1 MRRRRRISPLL
12 VLLPV
17 AALVIGGCSGIPS
30 DSTPQVVKT
39 LPAVEQ
45 PSVPVLKGP
54 SRDAVPREIVNGFLA
69 ANVTNDA
76 EHTVA
81 QQFLTADARSKWTS
95 STVTVVADLPRVS
108 TPDGDVITVTADKV
122 NGRLDSS
129 GLYTPTLATR
139 GGVASQQFRFTLAR
153 GADHQWRISDLPA
166 GLIVTEEAFETS
178 YSKDRTLYFFDSSS
192 SHLIP
197 DVRYTAVEG
206 QSLSSWL
213 LDELLAGPRPGL
225 PSTVAV
231 SALPPVDQRDASATL
246 TGSGS
251 LTINLPGVSNVD
263 PTALTR
269 IAAQLAFTYESAGQD
284 SSIRIVDGSK
294 PITVSG
300 SLTTFTSEDFTSFS
314 TTPNGS
320 PVSYYLKGGLLYEDT
335 ASNSAQLVSG
345 TFGSGRVPLRSVA
358 VRAGQANDAEVA
370 GVRSDTG
377 QLVLGSQRSSQVNA
391 VTLPAGPL
399 SRPEWDPVTRQV
411 WIGAGKNLEVVNTD
425 GVAQSV
431 KLVTLQGPLPATP
444 YAVKAVRL
452 SPERSRIAL
461 VLGTASASSVW
472 IGAVNASTNRI
483 EVDAL
488 TQISPDSQVAADLGW
503 SLPTALTIIGSAAGT
518 GDLQI
523 WTEQV
528 DGAINTLV
536 PTTGLPGAP
545 TAIATNPSAD
555 PIVSTGAPA
564 LWQQTGPGASWV
576 ALGGKGQ
583 LTGMAPIFAI

>member
-1 MRRRRRISPLL
+1 MTRRRRISPLL

-17 AALVIGGCSGIPS
+17 AALAIGGCSGIPS

-45 PSVPVLKGP
+45 PSPPVLKGP
-54 SRDAVPREIVNGFLA
+54 ARDAVPREIVNGFLA

-81 QQFLTADARSKWTS
+81 QQFLTPDARSKWTS
-95 STVTVVADLPRVS
+95 STVTVVADTPRVS
-108 TPDGDVITVTADKV
+108 TPDGDTITVTADKV
-122 NGRLDSS
+122 NGRLDSN
-129 GLYTPTLATR
+129 GLYTPTLLTR
-139 GGVASQQFRFTLAR
+139 QGIDSQQFRFTLAR
-153 GADHQWRISDLPA
+153 GADRQWRISDLPA
-166 GLIVTEEAFETS
+166 GLIVTEEAFESS

-213 LDELLAGPRPGL
+213 LDELLAGPQANL
-225 PSTVAV
+225 PRGMAV
-231 SALPPVDQRDASATL
+231 SSLPPVDQRDASATL

-263 PTALTR
+263 PTGLTR

-300 SLTTFTSEDFTSFS
+300 SLTTFTSQDFASFNP
-314 TTPNGS
+314 TPSGS
-320 PVSYYLKGGLLYEDT
+320 PVPYYLKGGVLYEAT
-335 ASNSAQLVSG
+335 VSNSAQLVSG

-358 VRAGQANDAEVA
+358 VRAGQANDADVA
-370 GVRSDTG
+370 GVRSDNG
-377 QLVLGSQRSSQVNA
+377 QLVVGSQRSSQVKT
-391 VTLPAGPL
+391 VRLPAGPL

-411 WIGAGKNLEVVNTD
+411 WIGAGQNLEVVSAD
-425 GVAQSV
+425 GIAQSV
-431 KLVTLQGPLPATP
+431 KLVPLQGGLPAAP
-444 YAVKAVRL
+444 FVIKAVRL
-452 SPERSRIAL
+452 SPERSRVAL
-461 VLGTASASSVW
+461 VLATSTASSVW
-472 IGAVNASTNRI
+472 IGAVNTSTNRI

-488 TQISPDSQVAADLGW
+488 TQISPDSQMANDLGW
-503 SLPTALTIIGSAAGT
+503 SLPTAVTIIGSATVGEEF
-518 GDLQI
+518 QI

-528 DGAINTLV
+528 DGAINTVV

-545 TAIATNPSAD
+545 TAIATSSVD

-583 LTGMAPIFAI
+583 LAGMAPIFAV